1 MDRADN
7 RIARCRTLLCAP
19 PILFT
24 IVILTIVIFTIVI
37 FTIVIFTI
45 VILSV
50 AKDLLFGIVFS
61 MSGCRG
67 SRLRRGSM
75 PPAPWK
81 PTALAVGKEGAVLLG
96 LQPLWNC
103 GAGASPAN
111 ATLNFHD
118 CHPGPAKD
126 LLFGVRGAPPFAVFA
141 KGGKRFRAFRSG
153 HLARS

>member
-1 MDRADN
+1 VRHQFLFT
-7 RIARCRTLLCAP
+7 IV
-19 PILFT
+19 ILT

-61 MSGCRG
+61 MSRCRG

-96 LQPLWNC
+96 FSPC
-103 GAGASPAN
+103 GIV
-111 ATLNFHD
+111 
-118 CHPGPAKD
+118 
-126 LLFGVRGAPPFAVFA
+126 VRAPRPRMHSQFS
-141 KGGKRFRAFRSG
+141 RLS
-153 HLARS
+153 S